1 MMVMKPGLSRLL
13 TCVGIVL
20 LALVWYLVGWM
31 LASGFPHYGPLIC
44 ATIGTCSYF
53 LWSWKYA
60 PGLALVLTGITALVT
75 TSVGLI
81 AMNPI
86 PFPAT

>member
-1 MMVMKPGLSRLL
+1 MKPGLSRLL
-13 TCVGIVL
+13 ACVGIVL
-20 LALVWYLVGWM
+20 LAVVWYLVGWM

-53 LWSWKYA
+53 LWSWKYT
-60 PGLALVLTGITALVT
+60 PGLALVLTGVTALVT

-86 PFPAT
+86 PFSAT